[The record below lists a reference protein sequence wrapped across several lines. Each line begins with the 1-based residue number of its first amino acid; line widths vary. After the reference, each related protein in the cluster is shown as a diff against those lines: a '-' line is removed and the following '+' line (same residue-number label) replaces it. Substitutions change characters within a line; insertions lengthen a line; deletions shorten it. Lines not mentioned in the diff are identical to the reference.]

1 MAEPWSPKRS
11 LAEGLTSLSKAQN
24 TNPDSHSSERIVDR
38 TGNSAG
44 GGGATR
50 RRTDSARVQEPVALV
65 TRILA
70 LGRDD
75 VLGSCVSG
83 VRGSALHIQGGAG
96 QIADCGCRVPGR
108 VRHPK
113 RQVSLP
119 VEKIMIIVSAFRRP
133 RRDLLAQLPGLHDC
147 VLRLSASRGRSCA
160 HQRVW
165 LPTVPLIHCLTH
177 TSCKLIVLDCERA
190 KRLQPSTGKL
200 GGASLLV
207 LNSHEDKGRR
217 WKGMRCWDE
226 VMAAYDK
233 DTSGILKPDF
243 VDIHPEDNAT
253 IMFTSVRG
261 TCHLDASTLLT
272 IRNQTTGLPKGVLST
287 QRQFGTNILNAIVA
301 RRRAAL
307 RRGEEIPVPAPGTPQ
322 PGLLI
327 SVPLFH
333 VTLTSHMMMA
343 TFGGAKAV
351 LIRKWVP
358 EEAARV
364 IIDEKLT
371 SAGGVPSMPGDLLET
386 ILAKQHYPIEGLS
399 LGGAPAP
406 ESLPA
411 RARKAFPS
419 VTLSQGYGMTECNAI
434 ATSFAGEDYLARP
447 TSCGLPP
454 PVNEISIV
462 AKGRAVPA
470 GEVGEVWIRGPNVMK
485 EYWRDT
491 KATSKVL
498 TKDGWLRTGDLGLL
512 DQEGFL
518 YIKDRIKDIII
529 RGGENID
536 STSVENA
543 LFTEGV
549 QEAAAVAVPD
559 IKLGELVAA
568 VVSVSPEFRE
578 KITEAGLIALARER
592 LPKFAVPVMVLFL
605 DALPHN
611 ASGKVVKADLRAL
624 AGKEWERRR
633 KFAAKL

>member
-11 LAEGLTSLSKAQN
+11 LAEVNALLTAPGTPLEVE
-24 TNPDSHSSERIVDR
+24 ERLVD
-38 TGNSAG
+38 G
-44 GGGATR
+44 
-50 RRTDSARVQEPVALV
+50 
-65 TRILA
+65 RILRVYKNQWPSLRAFWLWAATTYSDRVYLVFEDQRYTYKAA
-70 LGRDD
+70 LAKSLTAAAVFRDVYGIRKGD
-75 VLGSCVSG
+75 RVGICSRNYPDYMIAFYACQLLGAVAVLTN
-83 VRGSALHIQGGAG
+83 A
-96 QIADCGCRVPGR
+96 
-108 VRHPK
+108 
-113 RQVSLP
+113 
-119 VEKIMIIVSAFRRP
+119 
-133 RRDLLAQLPGLHDC
+133 
-147 VLRLSASRGRSCA
+147 
-160 HQRVW
+160 W

-233 DTSGILKPDF
+233 DTSEILKPDF

-253 IMFTSVRG
+253 IMFTSG
-261 TCHLDASTLLT
+261 
-272 IRNQTTGLPKGVLST
+272 TTGLPKGVLST

-307 RRGEEIPVPAPGTPQ
+307 RRGEEIPVPAPGSPQ

-333 VTLTSHMMMA
+333 VTGLTSHMMMA

-364 IIDEKLT
+364 IIEEKLT

-605 DALPHN
+605 DVLPHN